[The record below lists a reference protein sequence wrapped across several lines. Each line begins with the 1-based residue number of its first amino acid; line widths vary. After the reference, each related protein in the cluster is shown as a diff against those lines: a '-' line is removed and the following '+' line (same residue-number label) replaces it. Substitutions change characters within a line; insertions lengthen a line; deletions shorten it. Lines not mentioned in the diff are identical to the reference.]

1 MSKKT
6 GIQIDMLRFLRNLRK
21 IYVSTQHCYTKFDKK
36 KPKSPYS
43 GALKTILKMVRVRD
57 LKFCSVSRRSA
68 LNRQEKISSFRSI
81 GKLVFWNPCFTIDC
95 RDTYYIQCIYTV
107 YTGGGGGGGK

>member
-1 MSKKT
+1 MSALST
-6 GIQIDMLRFLRNLRK
+6 VIRNS
-21 IYVSTQHCYTKFDKK
+21 VK

-57 LKFCSVSRRSA
+57 LKFCSVSRRS

-107 YTGGGGGGGK
+107 YTGGGGGGGQITKLSSILCISLTKLTG